1 MFDVRFAHRVQRRP
15 VLELYPSFRPD
26 ISLNP
31 AAFDLMPL
39 SRPKTRT
46 ASPKPAAS
54 SAPTPALRPI
64 KKLMAANRSEIAV
77 RIFRAAT
84 ELHLRTVAIFAQED
98 RLCIHR
104 YKADEA
110 YQVGAGKGPVAAY
123 LDIESIVGVAK
134 EKNVDAIH
142 PGYGFLSENAEF
154 ARACERAG
162 IVFVGPRPE
171 LLDMMGDKTAARAV
185 AQRIGVPVLPGTK
198 DPISDREEAIR
209 TAKSIGFPLIIKAA
223 FGGGGRGMRVVH
235 KAADLVNLLDEAQA
249 EAGRAFG
256 NPAVFLEKYIPRAK
270 HIEVQILGD
279 KHGNVIH
286 LHERDC
292 SVQRRH
298 QKVVEVAP
306 SFGLPENVVREL
318 CDAAARLAREIRYD
332 NAGTVEFLYDL
343 DHHQWFFIEMNPR
356 IQVEH
361 TVTEVITGLDLVRA
375 QILIAQGHALH
386 SPEVGMP
393 FQTEVPRNGYA
404 IQCRIT
410 TEDPENKFIPD
421 YGRILAY
428 RSPGGFGVRLDGG
441 MGYAGAVITPFY
453 DSMLVKSI
461 TSGQTYEIAM
471 NRARRVLSEF
481 RIRGVKTNIPFLENV
496 IAHAQF
502 RTGQATTT
510 LIDTTPELF
519 AFKARRDRAT
529 KLLNFLG
536 NVIVNGNPHAK
547 GFRPEKPFAAAP
559 VPSASPSGGA
569 ARVQFG
575 VQSLEFGVSKPKTQ
589 NTKLKPASLTP
600 NSKPQTPN
608 SAGVARG
615 TRQLLLEL
623 GPQKFAEWT
632 VKQKRLLVT
641 DTTWRDAHQSLMAT
655 RVRSYDML
663 ACADALAH
671 RVPNLFSLEMWGGA
685 TFDTAM
691 RFLSEDPWERLR
703 QLRAKVPNIC
713 FQMLFRGANAVG
725 YTNYP
730 DNVVAGFVRHAAASG
745 MDIFR
750 VFDSL
755 NYLPNLRVAMEA
767 VNETHGVCEA
777 AICYTGDI
785 NDPAREKFNLTYY
798 VKIAR
803 ELERM
808 GAHFLAIK
816 DMAGLCRPYAAQK
829 LVKTL
834 KEEVGLPVHF
844 HTHDTSGIA
853 AASVLRAAD
862 AGVDVV
868 DLALAAM
875 SGSTS
880 QPNLNSVVAALR
892 NTPRDTGLDLEAL
905 NEFSDYWEQVR
916 EYYRP
921 FDTAPK
927 SGSAEVYLHEMPG
940 GQYTNL
946 KEQAAAMGVAHR
958 WPEIART
965 YAEVNQLFG
974 DIVKVTPSSKVVG
987 DMALFLFSKGIKP
1000 ADVVN
1005 LEPGTTAFP
1014 ESVIDM
1020 MMGGLGWPEGG
1031 WPEQAWKV
1039 ILGPKRFQEAHAR
1052 YVAATSAK
1060 LGRKVERQA
1069 NALDLD
1075 KMRAELAEKLK
1086 RPVND
1091 DDLYSHLMYPQV
1103 FAEFAKH
1110 VAAYSDVS
1118 VLPTPAFFYGLK
1130 PGEEIS
1136 VSIEEGKVLI
1146 IRLISIGQP
1155 DKDGRRAISYE
1166 LNGIGRET
1174 FILDKTVA
1182 PKTKARLKADLN
1194 DPTQVA
1200 APIPGLIAQLQ
1211 VSVGSKVA
1219 KGDKLLMMEAMKM
1232 QNTVYAPCDGVV
1244 AELHVALGDTV
1255 EAKDLLIKIRA
1266 AG

>member
-1 MFDVRFAHRVQRRP
+1 MPTKSTPPAPSP
-15 VLELYPSFRPD
+15 VHAS
-26 ISLNP
+26 P
-31 AAFDLMPL
+31 AAPG
-39 SRPKTRT
+39 
-46 ASPKPAAS
+46 
-54 SAPTPALRPI
+54 TPALRPI

-77 RIFRAAT
+77 RIFRAGT
-84 ELHLRTVAIFAQED
+84 ELGLRTVAVFAQED

-110 YQVGAGKGPVAAY
+110 YQVGHGKGPVAAY
-123 LDIESIVGVAK
+123 LDIASIVGVAK
-134 EKNVDAIH
+134 EKGIDAIH

-154 ARACERAG
+154 ARACDRAG
-162 IVFVGPRPE
+162 IIFVGPRPE

-198 DPISDREEAIR
+198 DPIVDRDEALK
-209 TAKSIGFPLIIKAA
+209 TAKTIGFPLIIKAA
-223 FGGGGRGMRVVH
+223 FGGGGRGMRVVQ
-235 KAADLVNLLDEAQA
+235 KPEQLANLLDEAQA

-279 KHGNVIH
+279 QHGNVIH

-306 SFGLPENVVREL
+306 SFGLPDKIVREL

-343 DHHQWFFIEMNPR
+343 DRHEWFFIEMNPR

-393 FQTEVPRNGYA
+393 YQTEVPRNGYA

-410 TEDPENKFIPD
+410 TEDPENKFMPD
-421 YGRILAY
+421 YGRIMAY

-461 TSGQTYEIAM
+461 TSGQTYDIAM
-471 NRARRVLSEF
+471 RRAHRTLSEF

-496 IAHAQF
+496 IAHPQF
-502 RTGQATTT
+502 RSGQATTT

-519 AFKARRDRAT
+519 AFKPRRDRAT

-536 NVIVNGNPHAK
+536 HVVVNGNPHAK
-547 GFRPEKPFAAAP
+547 GYRPEKPFPSAP
-559 VPSASPSGGA
+559 VPAYDHLSAP
-569 ARVQFG
+569 R
-575 VQSLEFGVSKPKTQ
+575 P
-589 NTKLKPASLTP
+589 
-600 NSKPQTPN
+600 
-608 SAGVARG
+608 G
-615 TRQLLLEL
+615 TRQKLLEL
-623 GPQKFAEWT
+623 GPRKFADWT
-632 VKQKRLLVT
+632 RKQKRLLIT

-655 RVRSYDML
+655 RVRGYDML
-663 ACADALAH
+663 ACADALSR
-671 RVPNLFSLEMWGGA
+671 RVPDLFSLEMWGGA

-691 RFLSEDPWERLR
+691 RFLNEDPWERLR
-703 QLRAKVPNIC
+703 QLRARVPNIC

-730 DNVVAGFVRHAAASG
+730 DNVVAGFVKHAAASG

-767 VNETHGVCEA
+767 VNATHGVCEA

-785 NDPAREKFNLTYY
+785 SDPRRDKFDLKYY
-798 VKIAR
+798 VRIAK

-816 DMAGLCRPYAAQK
+816 DMAGLCRPAAAHK

-834 KEEVGLPVHF
+834 KEEVGLPIHF

-862 AGVDVV
+862 AGVDIV
-868 DLALAAM
+868 DLALASM

-880 QPNLNSVVAALR
+880 QPNLNSVVAALAHS
-892 NTPRDTGLDLEAL
+892 PRDPGLDGDTL
-905 NEFSDYWEQVR
+905 NEFSDYWEIVR

-946 KEQAAAMGVAHR
+946 KEQAASMGVAHR

-1005 LEPGTTAFP
+1005 LEPGSTPFP

-1020 MMGGLGWPEGG
+1020 MSGGLGWPEGG
-1031 WPEQAWKV
+1031 WPEGVSLAV
-1039 ILGPKRFQEAHAR
+1039 LGEKRHKEARAKYLHDTKKKASAS
-1052 YVAATSAK
+1052 AAAI
-1060 LGRKVERQA
+1060 
-1069 NALDLD
+1069 DLD
-1075 KMRAELAEKLK
+1075 KTRADLAEKLK
-1086 RPVND
+1086 RPVTD
-1091 DDLYSHLMYPQV
+1091 DDLYSHLMYPAV
-1103 FAEFAKH
+1103 FADFAKH
-1110 VAAYSDVS
+1110 VATYSDVS

-1136 VSIEEGKVLI
+1136 VNIEEGKVLI
-1146 IRLISIGQP
+1146 IRLISIGAP
-1155 DKDGRRAISYE
+1155 DKDGRRTISYE

-1174 FILDKTVA
+1174 FIADKSVA
-1182 PKTKARLKADLN
+1182 PKTKARPKADLA
-1194 DPTQVA
+1194 DTTQVA
-1200 APIPGLIAQLQ
+1200 APIPGLIATLS
-1211 VSVGSKVA
+1211 VSVGHKVA

-1244 AELHVALGDTV
+1244 AELNVAVGDTV

>member
-1 MFDVRFAHRVQRRP
+1 M
-15 VLELYPSFRPD
+15 PSP
-26 ISLNP
+26 SKSTPP
-31 AAFDLMPL
+31 AVP
-39 SRPKTRT
+39 
-46 ASPKPAAS
+46 
-54 SAPTPALRPI
+54 LRPI
-64 KKLMAANRSEIAV
+64 RKLMAANRSEIAV
-77 RIFRAAT
+77 RIFRAGT
-84 ELHLRTVAIFAQED
+84 ELNLRTVAVFAQED

-110 YQVGAGKGPVAAY
+110 YVVGTGRGPVAAY
-123 LDIESIVGVAK
+123 LDIDGIIAVAR
-134 EKNVDAIH
+134 EKGVDAIH
-142 PGYGFLSENAEF
+142 PGYGFLSENPDF
-154 ARACERAG
+154 ARACARAG
-162 IVFVGPRPE
+162 IIFVGPRPE
-171 LLDMMGDKTAARAV
+171 LLEMMGDKTAARAL
-185 AQRIGVPVLPGTK
+185 AQRINVPTLPGTEN
-198 DPISDREEAIR
+198 PLTDRDEALATAR
-209 TAKSIGFPLIIKAA
+209 TIGFPLIIKAA

-235 KAADLVNLLDEAQA
+235 RAADLANLLDEAQA

-270 HIEVQILGD
+270 HIEVQVLGD
-279 KHGNVIH
+279 QHGNVLH

-298 QKVVEVAP
+298 QKVIEVAP
-306 SFGLPENVVREL
+306 SFGLPEKIVNEL
-318 CDAAARLAREIRYD
+318 CDAAARIAREIRYD

-343 DHHQWFFIEMNPR
+343 DRHEWFFIEMNPR

-375 QILIAQGHALH
+375 QILIAQGHSLH

-393 FQTEVPRNGYA
+393 RQADIPRNGYA

-410 TEDPENKFIPD
+410 TEDPENKFVPD
-421 YGRILAY
+421 YGRIVAY

-461 TSGQTYEIAM
+461 TSGQTYDIALR
-471 NRARRVLSEF
+471 RAHRTLSEF

-496 IAHAQF
+496 IAHPQF
-502 RTGQATTT
+502 RAGQATTT

-519 AFKARRDRAT
+519 AFKPRRDRAT

-536 NVIVNGNPHAK
+536 QVIVNGNPHAK
-547 GFRPEKPFAAAP
+547 GYRPDRPLPVAPAPAADLH
-559 VPSASPSGGA
+559 VSP
-569 ARVQFG
+569 
-575 VQSLEFGVSKPKTQ
+575 
-589 NTKLKPASLTP
+589 PA
-600 NSKPQTPN
+600 
-608 SAGVARG
+608 G

-623 GPQKFAEWT
+623 GPREFARWT
-632 VKQKRLLVT
+632 ARQKRLLVT

-655 RVRSYDML
+655 RVRGFDML
-663 ACADALAH
+663 AGADALA
-671 RVPNLFSLEMWGGA
+671 RRAPGLYSLEMWGGA

-703 QLRAKVPNIC
+703 QLRARVPNIC

-725 YTNYP
+725 YTSYP

-767 VNETHGVCEA
+767 VQETHGVCEA
-777 AICYTGDI
+777 ALCYTGDI
-785 NDPAREKFNLTYY
+785 LDERRDKFSLQYY
-798 VKIAR
+798 VRLAR
-803 ELERM
+803 ELEKM
-808 GAHFLAIK
+808 GAHVLAIK
-816 DMAGLCRPYAAQK
+816 DMAGLCRPYAAHK
-829 LVKTL
+829 LVKAL
-834 KEEVGLPVHF
+834 KEAVDLPIHF

-862 AGVDVV
+862 AGVDIV

-880 QPNLNSVVAALR
+880 QPNLNSVVAALQH
-892 NTPRDTGLDLEAL
+892 TPRDTGLDLDAL
-905 NEFSDYWEQVR
+905 NQFSDYWEVVR
-916 EYYRP
+916 DYYKP
-921 FDTAPK
+921 FDTAPR

-946 KEQAAAMGVAHR
+946 KEQAASMGVGHR
-958 WPEIART
+958 WPEIARA
-965 YAEVNQLFG
+965 YAEVNQLLG

-987 DMALFLFSKGIKP
+987 DLALFLFSRGIKP

-1005 LEPGTTAFP
+1005 LEPGSLPFP

-1020 MMGGLGWPEGG
+1020 MQGGLGWPEGG
-1031 WPEQAWKV
+1031 WPERV
-1039 ILGPKRFQEAHAR
+1039 SLVVLGEKRHREARARHA
-1052 YVAATSAK
+1052 AAKRKPGHSA
-1060 LGRKVERQA
+1060 A
-1069 NALDLD
+1069 APLDLD
-1075 KMRAELAEKLK
+1075 RTRADLAEKLR
-1086 RPVND
+1086 RPATD

-1103 FAEFAKH
+1103 FADFAKH
-1110 VAAYSDVS
+1110 LTTYSDVS
-1118 VLPTPAFFYGLK
+1118 VLPTPAFFYGLR

-1136 VSIEEGKVLI
+1136 VNIEEGKVLI
-1146 IRLISIGQP
+1146 IRLISVGQP

-1166 LNGIGRET
+1166 LNGIARET
-1174 FILDKTVA
+1174 LILDKSVA
-1182 PKTKARLKADLN
+1182 PKSKARPKADLG
-1194 DPTQVA
+1194 DATQVG
-1200 APIPGLIAQLQ
+1200 APIPGLVAQLS

-1232 QNTVYAPCDGVV
+1232 QNSVYAPCDGVV

-1255 EAKDLLIKIRA
+1255 EAKDLLLRIRA
-1266 AG
+1266 AAS